1 MRLLRQLKTITLKEG
16 RLLVNQNDK
25 SPRDQATWE
34 NRVKQEFDENP
45 APEFSPYEE
54 AL

>member
-1 MRLLRQLKTITLKEG
+1 
-16 RLLVNQNDK
+16 LLVNQNDK

-45 APEFSPYEE
+45 APEFSPDEE

>member
-1 MRLLRQLKTITLKEG
+1 
-16 RLLVNQNDK
+16 LLVNQNDK

-34 NRVKQEFDENP
+34 KRVKQEFDENG
-45 APEFSPYEE
+45 APEFSPDEE